1 MLLPF
6 FEWLD
11 TLRVGNWLSTSS
23 YAVPLINVAH
33 ILALVILFGSLLIV
47 DLRLLGRGMTQQPV
61 AKVARD
67 ARPWLIGALICMLL
81 TGIPQ
86 ILSIPIRQYYSPF
99 FWMKMRLLL
108 VALTFTFTLRHKV
121 TMADE
126 ARVGPVW
133 GKVVGLASIGLWT
146 WVAIEGRLIGLLS

>member
-11 TLRVGNWLSTSS
+11 TLRVGDWTSISS
-23 YAVPLINVAH
+23 YAAPWIHLFH
-33 ILALVILFGSLLIV
+33 LLALVILFGSLPIV
-47 DLRLLGRGMTQQPV
+47 DVRLLGRGMTQQPV
-61 AKVARD
+61 ARVARD

-86 ILSIPIRQYYSPF
+86 VLSLPIREYHSPF

-108 VALTFTFTLRHKV
+108 VALIFPFTLRHTL
-121 TMADE
+121 TMSD
-126 ARVGPVW
+126 
-133 GKVVGLASIGLWT
+133 
-146 WVAIEGRLIGLLS
+146 